1 MRNRE
6 IFVRDPS
13 TATLPNDGVVAVSEG
28 KSEKEIE
35 ALRYELE
42 HFVCEGQY
50 SSGLIRILD
59 SYLGHVTS
67 ASQPAAWVSGFYGS
81 GKSHLLKILR
91 HLWVNTTFE
100 SDGARARDLA
110 QLPSDI
116 EAGLIELDTFGK
128 RCGGLQ
134 AVSGTLPSGG
144 GISPR
149 LAVLRMLFR
158 SKGLPEALPQAQ
170 FCLWLQASGLF
181 DRVKAAVEAAVQPK
195 GKDFFAELH
204 NMYVSPVLAK
214 ALLEAD
220 PSFASDIKQVR
231 SLLREQFPKQ
241 EDLPTSEF
249 IRIVRETLE
258 VEGQMPATLIALDEI
273 QLYIANS
280 GERSTDVQE
289 MAEALSKQLDSRV
302 LLIGA
307 GQTALAASD
316 PLLERLRGRFTVSVE
331 LSDTDVETVTRKVVL
346 AKKVDKRSPIEAVLD
361 QNRGEIDR
369 QLMGTHIATRS
380 EDRDTIVDDY
390 PLLPVRRRF
399 WEHAIRA
406 VDVPGTSSQ
415 LRTQLRMVHDAV
427 RETADA
433 ALGTV
438 VAADFLFAQQRP
450 ALLQSGALLKEI
462 DETIQALDDGTPDGV
477 LAKRLCELIFL
488 IRKLPREEGIDI
500 GVRSTPEMLADLLVR
515 SLATDGVTLRRD
527 VPRVLE
533 HLVEEGKLIMV
544 EDGEY
549 SLQTRQSS
557 EWNREYRNEQTRLNG
572 NLPSL
577 TSKRAALIGARCNEA
592 LHGISLTHGQS
603 KEPRKLIIHFG
614 NEPPTTD
621 GTEIPVWIR
630 DGWGES
636 ESTVVADAR
645 AAENESPVI
654 FVYIPKANAEDLQK
668 AIVSY
673 AAAEA
678 TIHMKGTPTT
688 REGQEA
694 HDAMSTTMSRAEQ
707 TRDQIIRDVV
717 DGAKVYQGG
726 GNEQLELTL
735 TAKVETAAQASMGR
749 LFPEFDDADDSRW
762 AVVFDR
768 ARKGDEGALSAV
780 GWDGPVE
787 QNRVTA
793 AVLREVGLGRQGKEI
808 RAALSASPYGWGRD
822 AVDAALILL
831 HTTDHLRARHKGV
844 VVPKGVLDHNKISLT
859 NFRTESV
866 TLNAKQKM
874 RLRKLFQDAGVDCK
888 PNEEAL
894 KAGEYL
900 TRMLD
905 LASHAGGEPPLPE
918 TPPTEH
924 LVELRSLAG
933 NEQLAAILEQ
943 VDDVLDEQAKEWSQ
957 RAELAAQ
964 RMPAWERLVKL
975 LDHAKDLPD
984 IDELRRQADAIRDER
999 RLLEASDPVPDTLKA
1014 VTSLLRTE
1022 LASVQEAHQA
1032 ARKRHMD
1039 EVEAS
1044 EAWNHLV
1051 PEEQQQTLATHGLGT
1066 DDAFRIE
1073 SDDDLFR
1080 ALERMPLAAR
1090 RTKTAALSQQFQDLM
1105 LAVTTKFEPKTR
1117 PVKLP
1122 GGVLKDES
1130 EVRSWLATTEKTLLD
1145 EVKDGPIIIS

>member
-1 MRNRE
+1 MKNRE
-6 IFVRDPS
+6 VFVRDPS

-28 KSEKEIE
+28 QSEKEIE
-35 ALRYELE
+35 ALRYEIE

-50 SSGLIRILD
+50 STGLMRILD

-110 QLPSDI
+110 HLPNDI
-116 EAGLIELDTFGK
+116 EAGLVELDTFGK

-181 DRVKAAVEAAVQPK
+181 DRVKESVDAAVAPK

-231 SLLREQFPKQ
+231 SLLRVQFPSQ
-241 EDLPTSEF
+241 DDLPTSDF
-249 IRIVRETLE
+249 IHIVRETLE
-258 VEGQMPATLIALDEI
+258 VDSLLPATLIALDEI
-273 QLYIANS
+273 QLYIGDS
-280 GERSTDVQE
+280 GRRSTDVQE

-307 GQTALAASD
+307 GQTALAANV
-316 PLLERLRGRFTVSVE
+316 PLLERLRDRFTVSVE

-346 AKKVDKRSPIEAVLD
+346 AKKADKRSPIEAVLD

-369 QLMGTHIATRS
+369 QLMGTRIATRS

-427 RETADA
+427 RETANA
-433 ALGTV
+433 TLGTV

-462 DETIQALDDGTPDGV
+462 DETIQALDDETPDGV

-533 HLVEEGKLIMV
+533 DLVEEGKLIMV

-557 EWNREYRNEQTRLNG
+557 EWNREYRNQQTRLNG

-577 TSKRAALIGARCNEA
+577 ASKRAALISARCNEV
-592 LHGISLTHGQS
+592 LQGIRLTHGQS

-614 NEPPTTD
+614 SEPPTTD

-645 AAENESPVI
+645 EAGNESPTI

-668 AIVSY
+668 AIVSC

-707 TRDQIIRDVV
+707 TRDQIVRDVV
-717 DGAKVYQGG
+717 KAAKVFQGG
-726 GNEQLELTL
+726 GNEQMELAL
-735 TAKVETAAQASMGR
+735 TAKVESAANASMVR
-749 LFPEFDDADDSRW
+749 LFPEFNDADDSHW
-762 AVVFDR
+762 KAVIDR
-768 ARKGDEGALSAV
+768 ARKGDEGALTAV
-780 GWDGPVE
+780 DWTGAAE
-787 QNRVTA
+787 QHPVTA
-793 AVLREVGLGRQGKEI
+793 AILREIGAGKQGKDI
-808 RAALSASPYGWGRD
+808 RSTFSATPYGWPRD
-822 AVDAALILL
+822 AIDGALIVL
-831 HTTDHLRARHKGV
+831 HATGHLRARYKGSAV
-844 VVPKGVLDHNKISLT
+844 ERGQLDQNKIPMT
-859 NFRTESV
+859 DFRTESI

-874 RLRKLFQDAGVDCK
+874 SLRKLFQDAGIDCK
-888 PNEEAL
+888 SNEEAV
-894 KAGEYL
+894 KTGEYL
-900 TRMLD
+900 AHLLE
-905 LASHAGGEPPLPE
+905 LASQSGGEPPLPE
-918 TPPTEH
+918 APDTQ
-924 LVELRSLAG
+924 ELEDLRNVAG
-933 NEQLAAILEQ
+933 NEQLAAILAQADDLRKKEQ
-943 VDDVLDEQAKEWSQ
+943 VWEGQAK
-957 RAELAAQ
+957 LAA
-964 RMPAWERLVKL
+964 ERLPMWSELQRL
-975 LDHAKDLPD
+975 LKHGKGLAG
-984 IDELRRQADAIRDER
+984 IEELEKQTNAIRSER
-999 RLLEASDPVPDTLKA
+999 RLLDASNPIPDIRRSAASALRAAVTAVRDEYELTYREHMASLTASDTYKRLDPDQWTQILVDEGIDKLPIVSVDSEIDLVRLLEQTALPVWKTKIDALPQQFARATTTAARQIEPQVQTVRMEKA
-1014 VTSLLRTE
+1014 TLRTE
-1022 LASVQEAHQA
+1022 ADADA
-1032 ARKRHMD
+1032 WWAGTRKTIMD
-1039 EVEAS
+1039 K
-1044 EAWNHLV
+1044 
-1051 PEEQQQTLATHGLGT
+1051 
-1066 DDAFRIE
+1066 
-1073 SDDDLFR
+1073 
-1080 ALERMPLAAR
+1080 LE
-1090 RTKTAALSQQFQDLM
+1090 KG
-1105 LAVTTKFEPKTR
+1105 
-1117 PVKLP
+1117 PVIL
-1122 GGVLKDES
+1122 E
-1130 EVRSWLATTEKTLLD
+1130 
-1145 EVKDGPIIIS
+1145 

>member
-35 ALRYELE
+35 ALRYEIE

-50 SSGLIRILD
+50 HTGLLRIFD

-91 HLWVNTTFE
+91 HLWTNTTFE

-110 QLPSDI
+110 HLPSDI
-116 EAGLIELDTFGK
+116 EANLVELDTFGK
-128 RCGGLQ
+128 RCGGLHS
-134 AVSGTLPSGG
+134 VGGTLPSGG
-144 GISPR
+144 GLSPR
-149 LAVLRMLFR
+149 LAVLRMLFK

-170 FCLWLQASGLF
+170 FCLWLQVSGLF

-241 EDLPTSEF
+241 DDLPTSDF

-258 VEGQMPATLIALDEI
+258 VEGQMPATLIVLDEI
-273 QLYIANS
+273 QLYIAGS
-280 GERSTDVQE
+280 GELSRDVQE

-346 AKKVDKRSPIEAVLD
+346 AKKADKRSPIQAILD

-369 QLMGTHIATRS
+369 QLMGTRIATRS
-380 EDRDTIVDDY
+380 KDRDTIVDDY

-433 ALGTV
+433 TLGTV
-438 VAADFLFAQQRP
+438 VTADFLFAQQRP

-462 DETIQALDDGTPDGV
+462 DETIQTLDDGTPDGV

-500 GVRSTPEMLADLLVR
+500 GVRSTPEMLADLLVQD
-515 SLATDGVTLRRD
+515 LATDRVNLRRD

-533 HLVEEGKLIMV
+533 QLVEKGKLIVV

-549 SLQTRQSS
+549 SLQTRESS
-557 EWNREYRNEQTRLNG
+557 EWAREYRNHQTRLNAS
-572 NLPSL
+572 LPSL
-577 TSKRAALIGARCNEA
+577 ASKRAALINARCSEV
-592 LHGISLTHGQS
+592 LRGTQLMQGES
-603 KEPRKLIIHFG
+603 KVPRKLAFHFSS
-614 NEPPTTD
+614 EPPATD

-645 AAENESPVI
+645 EAGNESPTI
-654 FVYIPKANAEDLQK
+654 FVYIPKASAEDLQK

-717 DGAKVYQGG
+717 DGTKVYQGG

-735 TAKVETAAQASMGR
+735 TAKVEAAAHASMGR
-749 LFPEFDDADDSRW
+749 LFPEFNDADDSHW
-762 AVVFDR
+762 KAVIDR

-787 QNRVTA
+787 QHRVTA
-793 AVLREVGLGRQGKEI
+793 AVLREVGSGRQGKKI
-808 RAALSASPYGWGRD
+808 RAALSASPCGWPRD
-822 AVDAALILL
+822 AIDAALIVL

-844 VVPKGVLDHNKISLT
+844 AVPKGELDQNKIPVT
-859 NFRTESV
+859 DFRTESV

-874 RLRKLFQDAGVDCK
+874 RLRKLFQDGGVDCK

-900 TRMLD
+900 ARMLD
-905 LASHAGGEPPLPE
+905 LASYAGGEPPLPE

-924 LVELRSLAG
+924 LVELRSFAG
-933 NEQLAAILEQ
+933 NEQLAVILEQ
-943 VDDVLDEQAKEWSQ
+943 IDVLDEQAKEWSQ
-957 RAELAAQ
+957 RGKLAAK
-964 RMPAWERLVKL
+964 RMPTWEQLAKL
-975 LDHAKDLPD
+975 LDHAKDLPGVG
-984 IDELRRQADAIRDER
+984 ELCRQADAVRDER
-999 RLLEASDPVPDTLKA
+999 RLLEATDPVPDILKA

-1022 LASVQEAHQA
+1022 LALVQEVHRA

-1039 EVEAS
+1039 ELEAS
-1044 EAWNHLV
+1044 EAWKQLV
-1051 PEEQQQTLATHGLGT
+1051 PEEQQQILATHGLGT
-1066 DDAFRIE
+1066 DDAFLIE

-1080 ALERMPLAAR
+1080 ALEQTPLATR
-1090 RTKTAALSQQFQDLM
+1090 RTKTAALSQQFQDLI
-1105 LAVTTKFEPKTR
+1105 LSVTTKLEPKTR
-1117 PVKLP
+1117 PVKIQ
-1122 GGVLKDES
+1122 GGVLKNEA
-1130 EVRSWLATTEKTLLD
+1130 EVREWLAATEKTLLD